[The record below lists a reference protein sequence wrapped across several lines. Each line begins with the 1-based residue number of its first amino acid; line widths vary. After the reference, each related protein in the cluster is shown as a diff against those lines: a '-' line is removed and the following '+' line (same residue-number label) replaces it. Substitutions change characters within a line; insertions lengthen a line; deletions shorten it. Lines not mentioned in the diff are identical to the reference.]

1 VTRLTAKD
9 AKNAKKIKKLCVL
22 CALWVQ
28 ELKVGL
34 GQQQAKGSK
43 GLAWGSMSL
52 FDTSSVFG

>member
-1 VTRLTAKD
+1 MQR
-9 AKNAKKIKKLCVL
+9 KLKSSASF
-22 CALWVQ
+22 ALFAVQ

-43 GLAWGSMSL
+43 GLAWGSMGL